1 MKKKIPSK
9 RFYCDEK
16 VNYRGLFFKIIQKTL
31 QKHLSELRMK
41 FDWINKVFCT
51 YSLEQG
57 LFYLSLSL
65 RILSDQLPGQL
76 QEVTDYNRVH

>member
-1 MKKKIPSK
+1 
-9 RFYCDEK
+9 
-16 VNYRGLFFKIIQKTL
+16 
-31 QKHLSELRMK
+31 MK